1 MLRRTKI
8 WCGAAKVEQSACNS
22 AMQGREVQSMRAS
35 VTQPQRDELVRLLRD
50 TRSAYDYDGI
60 VSLIAGVLA
69 APAEVGSA
77 WHRLVAEAVPEALAD
92 ELDALQTA
100 MARDYRD
107 GLDAEDFTRLPRPN
121 RLFRLREELT
131 MHSIDGFIV
140 PRADEHQG
148 EYVPPRGQRLAWLTG
163 FTGSAGLA
171 IVLRDRAALFVDG
184 RYTLQAAAQVDTRSF
199 EIHHLIDEPPAQW
212 VSGALARGTVLG
224 YDPWLHTP
232 NEAER
237 FRAGA
242 QKAGAELCAV
252 TKNPVDR
259 VWSES
264 PAPPL
269 APVVPHPDRFAG
281 ETSQSKRARLGRGL
295 ADEGVAA
302 ALLTMPESIAWLL
315 NIRGGD
321 VPHTPLPLSF
331 AMLRRDGS
339 VTLFIDPR
347 KLAPGLERHFGN
359 EVTVMSPE
367 ALGPALDVLA
377 AEGGRVQA
385 DPATAASWIFDRLQA
400 AKADIHRA
408 NDPCLLPK
416 ACKNPTEI
424 DGTRAAHRR
433 DGAALTRFL
442 AWLAREA
449 PKEGLAE
456 IAASDQLE
464 AFRREGEHFRDLSF
478 PTISGAG
485 SNGAIVHY
493 RATPETEKRLE
504 PGSLY
509 LLDSGAQY
517 LDGTTDVTR
526 TISIGEPTKEM
537 RDRFTRVLKG
547 HIALALARFPRGT
560 TGTQLDA
567 FARRALWQ
575 EGLDYDHGTGHGV
588 GSYLGVHEG
597 PQRISK
603 APNGQPLLPG
613 MIVSNEPGYYKTGA
627 YGIRIE
633 NLVLVQP
640 AADGAEREML
650 GFETL
655 TLAPIDRNLI
665 EPSLLDEE
673 EIDWLD
679 TYHERVRETLTPL
692 VDPDT
697 AHWLAEAT
705 RPVGELA
712 ETPLNGDSAAE

>member
-1 MLRRTKI
+1 LR
-8 WCGAAKVEQSACNS
+8 AAKAKTYRYGLSA
-22 AMQGREVQSMRAS
+22 Q
-35 VTQPQRDELVRLLRD
+35 
-50 TRSAYDYDGI
+50 
-60 VSLIAGVLA
+60 
-69 APAEVGSA
+69 
-77 WHRLVAEAVPEALAD
+77 
-92 ELDALQTA
+92 
-100 MARDYRD
+100 
-107 GLDAEDFTRLPRPN
+107 DFERLPRLG
-121 RLFRLREELT
+121 RLSRLREELEAQGLN
-131 MHSIDGFIV
+131 GFIV

-184 RYTLQAAAQVDTRSF
+184 RYTLQAAAQVDTQLF
-199 EIHHLIDEPPAQW
+199 ETHHLIEEPPARW
-212 VSGALARGTVLG
+212 IEAALRPGQVLG

-232 NEAER
+232 HDVER
-237 FRAGA
+237 FRAA
-242 QKAGAELCAV
+242 AEKAGASLRAV
-252 TKNPVDR
+252 AKNPVDR
-259 VWSES
+259 AWSER
-264 PAPPL
+264 PAAPI
-269 APVVPHPDRFAG
+269 APVVPHAERFAG
-281 ETSQSKRARLGRGL
+281 ESAQSKRTRIGRGL
-295 ADEGVAA
+295 SEGGAA
-302 ALLTMPESIAWLL
+302 AVVLTMPESIAWLL

-331 AMLRRDGS
+331 ATLRQDGS
-339 VTLFIDPR
+339 VTLFIDKR
-347 KLAPGLERHFGN
+347 KLVSGLERHLGN
-359 EVTVMSPE
+359 GVTVMPPE
-367 ALGPALDVLA
+367 QFGPELDALA
-377 AEGGRVQA
+377 AEGGRVQV
-385 DPATAASWIFDRLQA
+385 DPRTAACWIFARLEAAQA
-400 AKADIHRA
+400 QIHRA
-408 NDPCLLPK
+408 ADPCLLPK
-416 ACKNPTEI
+416 ACKNPVEL

-433 DGAALTRFL
+433 DGVALTRFL
-442 AWLAREA
+442 AWLAHEA
-449 PKEGLAE
+449 PKGGLVE
-456 IAASDQLE
+456 IAASDRLE
-464 AFRREGEHFRDLSF
+464 AIRREGEHFRDLSF

-493 RATPETEKRLE
+493 RATPETQKRLE

-526 TISIGEPTKEM
+526 TVAIGAPTGEM

-547 HIALALARFPRGT
+547 HIALALARFPKGT

-575 EGLDYDHGTGHGV
+575 KGLDYDHGTGHGV

-603 APNGQPLLPG
+603 APNGQALLPG

-640 AADGAEREML
+640 VEDPAERAML

-673 EIDWLD
+673 EIAWLD
-679 TYHERVRETLTPL
+679 AYHTRVRETLTPL
-692 VDPDT
+692 VDPET
-697 AHWLAEAT
+697 ARWLANAT
-705 RPVGELA
+705 APIG
-712 ETPLNGDSAAE
+712 SS